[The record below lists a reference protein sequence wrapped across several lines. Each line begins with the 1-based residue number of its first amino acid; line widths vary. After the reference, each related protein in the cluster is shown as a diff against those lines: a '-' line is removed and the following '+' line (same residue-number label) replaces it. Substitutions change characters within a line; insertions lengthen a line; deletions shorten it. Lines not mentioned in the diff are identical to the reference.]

1 MTDSSVK
8 KHAPIEMD
16 HAVDPSDN
24 GLAGLDRLKLLA
36 LTIEN
41 MPVGVITLDPDLK
54 IMEMNPWAE
63 KITGYL
69 EKESKGNYC
78 GNILQGGMCGSR
90 CPLKTVLTSRKPM
103 VRLET
108 TIRNKEGVHIPVRL
122 SISALYDTAGTLI
135 GGVEVIQDISDLKA
149 LERERANLI
158 SMFAHDMKSP
168 LVSIQG
174 FALRMLNKGAEIAED
189 KRAQYLHILQKE
201 AETLEL
207 LINDFL
213 DFSRLE
219 TGRLNLNLSATD
231 LDKTL
236 LELIEV
242 YQPRFRQAGIELEFL
257 YDEKIPVIDA
267 DSHRLRRVFTNLL
280 ENALKFS
287 PEKTTV
293 SIDIEETAKEIMIRV
308 SDQGTGIP
316 PEELPYIFDTFYR
329 GSGHTKHRGHG
340 LGLAAVM
347 KIIKAHGGRVLVS
360 SEVGRGTVFT
370 VTLPK
375 ERATDEPEEAQ
386 ETSRFKQEDYER

>member
-1 MTDSSVK
+1 MRKNTDREIL
-8 KHAPIEMD
+8 HIEKD
-16 HAVDPSDN
+16 LPARSSDN
-24 GLAGLDRLKLLA
+24 GLPEFDRLKLLA

-54 IMEMNPWAE
+54 ITEMNPWAE
-63 KITGYL
+63 RITGYL
-69 EKESKGNYC
+69 EKEAMGNYC
-78 GNILQGGMCGSR
+78 GDILQGAMCGSR
-90 CPLKTVLTSRKPM
+90 CPLRTVLTNRKPL

-108 TIRNKEGVHIPVRL
+108 TIVNKEGVHIPARL
-122 SISALYDTAGTLI
+122 SISALYDQTGALI
-135 GGVEVIQDISDLKA
+135 GAVEVIQDISDLKA

-174 FALRMLNKGAEIAED
+174 FALRMLNKGSEIAEE
-189 KRAQYLHILQKE
+189 KRTHYLHILQKE

-219 TGRLNLNLSATD
+219 TGKLNLNLSATD

-242 YQPRFRQAGIELEFL
+242 YQPRFRQAGIRLEFL
-257 YDEKIPVIDA
+257 YDEKIPVIEA

-287 PEKTTV
+287 PEDTTV
-293 SIDIEETAKEIMIRV
+293 SIDIEETALEIMIRV
-308 SDQGTGIP
+308 SDQGAGIP

-329 GSGHTKHRGHG
+329 GSGHTKHQGHG

-347 KIIKAHGGRVLVS
+347 KIVKAHGGRVMVS

-370 VTLPK
+370 VALPK
-375 ERATDEPEEAQ
+375 RRSDE
-386 ETSRFKQEDYER
+386 TYEDMSEPNLFR